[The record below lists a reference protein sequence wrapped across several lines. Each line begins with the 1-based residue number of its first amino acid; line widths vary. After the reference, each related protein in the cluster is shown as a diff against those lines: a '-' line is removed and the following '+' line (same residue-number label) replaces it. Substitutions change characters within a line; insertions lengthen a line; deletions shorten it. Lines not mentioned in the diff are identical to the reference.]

1 MVECVLT
8 CWSAPLEQASS
19 PVLCTPRRIEAS
31 LTSPTP
37 TWLSRCRRS
46 YCSRPLGAAAA
57 VAAGVGTAAGP
68 NSHNLLENIAVAL
81 GGPAAVAGG

>member
-1 MVECVLT
+1 MIERVLT
-8 CWSAPLEQASS
+8 CWSALLEQASS
-19 PVLCTPRRIEAS
+19 QVLCTPRQIEAS

-57 VAAGVGTAAGP
+57 GVGTAAGP

-81 GGPAAVAGG
+81 GDPAAAAVAGG